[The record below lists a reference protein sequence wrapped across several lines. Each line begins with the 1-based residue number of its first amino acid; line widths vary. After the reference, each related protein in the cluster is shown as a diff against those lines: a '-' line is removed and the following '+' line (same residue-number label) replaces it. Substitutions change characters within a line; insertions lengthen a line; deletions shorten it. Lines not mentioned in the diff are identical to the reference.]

1 MHRLWRHIRRFFQL
15 QPGRPAWA
23 LGVRAA
29 LAVTIPYSFATL
41 MGFKDAGW
49 TGLTGLLVTLANP
62 GGAYRGRARVMG
74 AVTVLGAVVGA
85 GAALAGG
92 RLWWDAA
99 LLLVGVLTMSF
110 VRCYGETVGS
120 IGEKLAVIFVASL
133 GAHAVGVDAALTRGG
148 ALLLGGAWAMVQS
161 LVLWPVHPYR
171 PSRRA
176 IAHVYTSLAD
186 GARDLA
192 ALSREAAPAE
202 VWAEATTRHM
212 PVRLKIERAR
222 ETLAATRVGRSD
234 ESQRGEHLLVLL
246 ELSEQL
252 LGVLFALAQSMEVA
266 SPERRLRAVRE
277 EVARVCDW
285 YVAIANRV
293 AAVSIAPDSVA
304 VYWPRYPTNREE
316 LGQRGKWLRVVPVS
330 VTELLARLRSH
341 TFAAQ
346 RAAMAMR
353 RGDPVSLRDPE
364 SLLRVDER
372 RPLLQPLLANLN
384 SRSVVLRH
392 ALRAGTVA
400 SIALVLTRL
409 MGLGESYWVV
419 LSAIGILQPYSA
431 NTEERALQRV
441 TGTLL
446 GGTLA
451 AVIATGVGSPL
462 VLILMIGVLTAISVS
477 LLPLNFGAF
486 QILLTPDFLLLA
498 TLSAGDWSVA
508 ENRALGVLVAC
519 VLALAGVWLL
529 WPYPERRRFPD
540 AVATVLRADGHYF
553 RQVAASHDI
562 REPRVG
568 AARRALGL
576 AMIDAEAS
584 FERLM
589 AEYRG
594 PAYRLEPAM
603 ALLTYSRRLAASVTA
618 LAEQKSV
625 TPSSEVLDV
634 VANKAS
640 GTLDAL
646 ADSLREGKSPPPMPE
661 LPLRR
666 IANDPVSGQL
676 VERVPRQLEIL
687 HGAVE
692 KLTVDEERSPL

>member
-1 MHRLWRHIRRFFQL
+1 MHRLWRHVRRFFRL

-23 LGVRAA
+23 LGIRAA
-29 LAVTIPYSFATL
+29 LAVTIPYSLATL
-41 MGFKDAGW
+41 LGFKDAGW

-62 GGAYRGRARVMG
+62 GGAYQGRARVMG
-74 AVTVLGAVVGA
+74 AVAMLGALVGTV
-85 GAALAGG
+85 AALAGG
-92 RLWWDAA
+92 RLWLDAT
-99 LLLVGVLTMSF
+99 LLLVGVF
-110 VRCYGETVGS
+110 VMTFARCYGDTAGS
-120 IGEKLAVIFVASL
+120 VGEKLAVIFVASL
-133 GAHAVGVDAALTRGG
+133 GVHAVELDAALTRGG
-148 ALLLGGAWAMVQS
+148 ALLLGGGWAMLQS

-176 IAHVYTSLAD
+176 IADVYLSLAA

-192 ALSREAAPAE
+192 TLSREGASADT
-202 VWAEATTRHM
+202 WAVATARHL
-212 PVRLKIERAR
+212 PLRAKIEKAR
-222 ETLAATRVGRSD
+222 QTLATTRVGRAD
-234 ESQRGEHLLVLL
+234 ETLRGEHLLVLL

-252 LGVLFALAQSMEVA
+252 LGVLFALEQAMEVA
-266 SPERRLRAVRE
+266 SPERGLGPVRE

-285 YVAIANRV
+285 SADLSERV
-293 AAVSIAPDSVA
+293 AKVTLSPEAAA
-304 VYWPRYPTNREE
+304 VYWPLFPTNGEE
-316 LGQRGKWLRVVPVS
+316 LGRHDSWLRVVPVS
-330 VTELLARLRSH
+330 VTELLARLRGH
-341 TFAAQ
+341 CVAAQ

-353 RGDPVSLRDPE
+353 RGDPVSLENAWSMLP
-364 SLLRVDER
+364 SDER
-372 RPLLQPLLANLN
+372 RPLLQPLRANLH

-400 SIALVLTRL
+400 AVALVLTRAL
-409 MGLGESYWVV
+409 GLGEAYWVV
-419 LSAIGILQPYSA
+419 LSTIGILQPYSA

-451 AVIATGVGSPL
+451 AVIATQVGSPL
-462 VLILMIGVLTAISVS
+462 VLIVVIGVLTATSVS

-498 TLSAGDWSVA
+498 TLSAGDWTVA
-508 ENRALGVLVAC
+508 ENRALGVLLAC

-540 AVATVLRADGHYF
+540 AAATVLLADGNYF
-553 RQVAASHDI
+553 RQVAASRDG
-562 REPRVG
+562 REPRVS
-568 AARRALGL
+568 AARRDLGL
-576 AMIDAEAS
+576 ALLDAEAS

-594 PAYRLEPAM
+594 PAHRLEPAM

-618 LAEQKSV
+618 LGEQKGV
-625 TPSSEVLDV
+625 MASSEVLDV
-634 VANKAS
+634 VAHRAS
-640 GTLDAL
+640 GTLDVL
-646 ADSLREGKSPPPMPE
+646 AESLRKGQTPPPMPE

-666 IANDPVSGQL
+666 IANDPVSGKL

-692 KLTVDEERSPL
+692 KLTVG

>member
-1 MHRLWRHIRRFFQL
+1 MHRLLRHIRRFFRL

-23 LGVRAA
+23 AGIRAA
-29 LAVTIPYSFATL
+29 LAVTIPFSLATL
-41 MGFKDAGW
+41 LGFKDAGW

-74 AVTVLGAVVGA
+74 AVTLLGALVGTI
-85 GAALAGG
+85 AALAGG
-92 RLWWDAA
+92 RLLLDAT
-99 LLLVGVLTMSF
+99 LLLVGVFVLTF
-110 VRCYGETVGS
+110 ARCYGDTAGS
-120 IGEKLAVIFVASL
+120 VGEKLAVIFVASL
-133 GAHAVGVDAALTRGG
+133 GAHAVELDAALTRGG
-148 ALLLGGAWAMVQS
+148 ALLLGGGWAMLQS

-171 PSRRA
+171 PSRRS

-192 ALSREAAPAE
+192 TLSREGAPAE
-202 VWAEATTRHM
+202 VWTAATTRHL
-212 PVRLKIERAR
+212 PLRAKIERAR
-222 ETLAATRVGRSD
+222 ETLASTRVGRSE
-234 ESQRGEHLLVLL
+234 ESRRGEHLLVLL

-252 LGVLFALAQSMEVA
+252 LGVLFALAQAMEVA
-266 SPERRLRAVRE
+266 SPERRLRPVRE
-277 EVARVCDW
+277 QVARACDW
-285 YVAIANRV
+285 YAEISQRV
-293 AAVSIAPDSVA
+293 ATVSLAPETAA
-304 VYWPRYPTNREE
+304 VYWPRFPTHHEE
-316 LGQRGKWLRVVPVS
+316 LGLRGKWLRVVPAS
-330 VTELLARLRSH
+330 VTELLTRLKGH
-341 TFAAQ
+341 AVAAQ
-346 RAAMAMR
+346 RTAMAMR
-353 RGDPVSLRDPE
+353 RGDPVEVGNAESMLRAN
-364 SLLRVDER
+364 RR
-372 RPLLQPLLANLN
+372 RPLLETLRANLN

-400 SIALVLTRL
+400 CLALVLTRVL
-409 MGLGESYWVV
+409 GLGEAYWVV

-462 VLILMIGVLTAISVS
+462 VLIVVIGVLTAVSVS

-508 ENRALGVLVAC
+508 ENRALGVLLAC

-529 WPYPERRRFPD
+529 WPYPESRRFPD
-540 AVATVLRADGHYF
+540 AAATVLRADGNYF
-553 RQVAASHDI
+553 RQVAAS
-562 REPRVG
+562 RSGTEPGVS
-568 AARRALGL
+568 AARRDLGL

-594 PAYRLEPAM
+594 PAHRLEPAM

-618 LAEQKSV
+618 LGEQKAV
-625 TPSSEVLDV
+625 IPSSEVLDV
-634 VANKAS
+634 VAHKAS

-646 ADSLREGKSPPPMPE
+646 ADSLKQGQTPPPMPE

-666 IANDPVSGQL
+666 IVNDPVSGPL

-692 KLTVDEERSPL
+692 KLAWT